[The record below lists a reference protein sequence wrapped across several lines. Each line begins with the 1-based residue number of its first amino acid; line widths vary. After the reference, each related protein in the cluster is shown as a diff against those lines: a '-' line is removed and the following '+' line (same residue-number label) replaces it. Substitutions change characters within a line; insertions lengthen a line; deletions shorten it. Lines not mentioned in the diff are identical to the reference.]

1 MERDLLAPIPPGNG
15 DPGLRGV
22 LQPQHDPPNKPPTQ
36 ISITE
41 LEPAQAPSSGAGRPL
56 PSHARGS
63 VLESKFKMFFFT
75 WALAITTLM
84 LSVFSICYGYTVL
97 LNRGSSRVFIR
108 PPGETVLTVNA
119 LSQFIA
125 ILLKQLLS
133 SAFENLRWALVSRR
147 KGTLI
152 TTFLALS
159 QATSLQG
166 IMYLFSLPDR
176 HLIWCIQRVLS
187 IGLLVALSTILLR
200 DVGFKLVFT
209 PVDPERIPVVAGLAP
224 INLALSHFLLLRN
237 INFFFLSFTRSIL
250 SDSTFVIG
258 VPPVK
263 CSGSQCKSYFFP
275 GGLEQV
281 RTQEG
286 GRNES
291 LFSVGDITG
300 ATAVVVYNAPGYH
313 LEYSTIRSDYVFGD
327 GDCYTYGEAIGEG
340 LRLCVA
346 SEGPDLYTGWSVCP
360 NPAYDDNECFKNTSW
375 ISPLTHNLSL
385 SAYKRY
391 STVAYDH
398 TNFSI
403 LSLESLSP
411 PVVTPLY
418 ASDYRVFFD
427 RIFGEKPRL
436 QFNTSGGVFNTSNR
450 TFEDVASSVSVQFAL
465 GWGLRLYR
473 DILPRY
479 ENGPVHLFRGFLA
492 IPIQF
497 YVAIWEV
504 ADIRGIPNDLNTTAS
519 LSRVSYRATVPPWSV
534 HLFTIFTCILFVWP
548 VCVMLWV
555 HFRGP
560 HSPNTSLFPEVDIT
574 SKSGQPS
581 TYGGSTGA
589 GEKSADSRDDLT
601 PFLREKGLGNG
612 KSSLVRRGLRG
623 VRVYLGARAGE
634 DSELNIAI
642 RTKNDG
648 LQNLAS
654 GQLYS

>member
-1 MERDLLAPIPPGNG
+1 MERDSPAAGAPIPPNNRG
-15 DPGLRGV
+15 PGPQGV
-22 LQPQHDPPNKPPTQ
+22 LQPQHDPTADKPPTR

-41 LEPAQAPSSGAGRPL
+41 LESAQAHSGGAGRPL
-56 PSHARGS
+56 PSSGRGS
-63 VLESKFKMFFFT
+63 VLESKFKMFFT
-75 WALAITTLM
+75 WALAIATLL

-108 PPGETVLTVNA
+108 PPGETVLTVNV

-133 SAFENLRWALVSRR
+133 SSFENLRWSLVSRR
-147 KGTLI
+147 KGTLM

-209 PVDPERIPVVAGLAP
+209 PVDSTMIPVVAGLAP
-224 INLALSHFLLLRN
+224 INLALSQFLLLRN

-250 SDSTFVIG
+250 SDSTFVVG

-263 CSGSQCKSYFFP
+263 CSGSQC
-275 GGLEQV
+275 
-281 RTQEG
+281 

-291 LFSVGDITG
+291 LFSVGDYTD
-300 ATAVVVYNAPGYH
+300 ATAVVVHNAPGYH

-340 LRLCVA
+340 LRLCIA
-346 SEGPDLYTGWSVCP
+346 SEGPDLYVGWSVCP
-360 NPAYDDNECFKNTSW
+360 NPAYDDKKCFSNTSW
-375 ISPLTHNLSL
+375 ISPLTHNVSM

-391 STVAYDH
+391 STVTYDH

-418 ASDYRVFFD
+418 ASDYRVIFD
-427 RIFGEKPRL
+427 RILGEKPRL
-436 QFNTSGGVFNTSNR
+436 QFNTSGGISNTSYR

-465 GWGLRLYR
+465 GWGLRLYQ

-504 ADIRGIPNDLNTTAS
+504 VDIRGIPNDLNTTAS

-560 HSPNTSLFPEVDIT
+560 HRPNSSLFPEVDIT
-574 SKSGQPS
+574 SKSGQAN
-581 TYGGSTGA
+581 THGAITGA
-589 GEKSADSRDDLT
+589 GEKPVDSRDNLT
-601 PFLREKGLGNG
+601 PFLREQGLGNG
-612 KSSLVRRGLRG
+612 ESSLVRRGLRG
-623 VRVYLGARAGE
+623 VRIFLGARTGE
-634 DSELNIAI
+634 DNELNIAI
-642 RTKNDG
+642 RTKSDG
-648 LQNLAS
+648 LQDLVS